1 MKRREFIVGLG
12 GAVAWPA
19 VGRAQQP
26 KMPLIGYLSSRSSE
40 SDTSMLVAFSQ
51 GLTESGY
58 VEGRNVAIEYRFSN
72 GEYDHLP
79 TMFAEMTRQQVAVIV
94 FTGLIPTDP
103 VVQLV
108 RTSQIPVIF
117 NIGAD
122 PVRFRLVAS
131 LNRPGG
137 NVTGINTLVG
147 ETAGKHMSLARDS
160 FPTPRRLRYW

>member
-51 GLTESGY
+51 GLTETGY

-79 TMFAEMTRQQVAVIV
+79 MLFTELTREKVAVIV
-94 FTGLIPTDP
+94 FAGLIPTDP
-103 VVQLV
+103 VVRLV
-108 RTSQIPVIF
+108 RTSEIPVIF

-122 PVRFRLVAS
+122 PVRFGLVAS

-137 NVTGINTLVG
+137 NVTGVNTLVG
-147 ETAGKHMSLARDS
+147 
-160 FPTPRRLRYW
+160 